1 MLLVELTTEKGHK
14 FWYESLVTIG
24 ANEYPINEMGTG
36 QQAYIAT
43 AININGLNAAFAGE
57 RVYSANLPPVNEVFV
72 DILGGG

>member
-1 MLLVELTTEKGHK
+1 MLVELTTEKGHK

-24 ANEYPINEMGTG
+24 GKEYPINEMAPG
-36 QQAYIAT
+36 QQAYIAA

-57 RVYSANLPPVNEVFV
+57 RAYSAKLPPVKEVFG